1 MMNKFRIFAAVIV
14 IGLLAATQSA
24 TAQIVVKLVTG
35 DRPHI
40 VAHGCEFHV
49 ITDDEIGKFQLRDR
63 GRIQDRIEKDWG
75 RRPHEIYFKDS
86 PKMPWKSEDASYAR
100 FGWHPLRTQLCAVR
114 ARLLDISTQTVTIA
128 SQTFENNNDTPA
140 TFTAEVHRE
149 VTNRV
154 NRSWNAQVTAGFS
167 QSISYEIG
175 GDAVGGKVGGE
186 TTFSFEASYGEGGEK
201 ERSETV
207 GTQTGVEV
215 SLDPGKKASAQ
226 LVVAKG
232 VIRAQVDYEVRVD
245 GQVFI
250 DFGKKKFKG
259 HHFYA
264 DALNK
269 AWGGTVGERRSEQLS
284 IEHYSNAHVIVAKQ

>member
-1 MMNKFRIFAAVIV
+1 MHKFRIFATVIV

-100 FGWHPLRTQLCAVR
+100 FGWHQLRTQLCAVR

-128 SQTFENNNDTPA
+128 SQTFENNNDAPA

-154 NRSWNAQVTAGFS
+154 NRTWNAQVTAGFT

-175 GDAVGGKVGGE
+175 GDAVGGSVGGE
-186 TTFSFEASYGEGGEK
+186 TTFSFEASYGQGGEK

-269 AWGGTVGERRSEQLS
+269 AWGGTVGERRSEQLQ